1 MELFKLVGK
10 IAVDSSE
17 ANTKINEV
25 SQKAGLLATTVGTKM
40 QSAGDKIS
48 GIGGKMKPA
57 TVAIAGIGTAAVKT
71 YASFES
77 KMSNV
82 QAISGATGDDLI
94 KLSDK
99 AKEMGA
105 KTKFSASESADA
117 LSYMAMAGWKT
128 DDMLNGLEGVMNL
141 AAASGEDLASTL
153 SIKSD
158 CTNVLNSSTDI
169 IIREPPYL
177 PNLPRTTF
185 AEFVSATP

>member
-1 MELFKLVGK
+1 
-10 IAVDSSE
+10 
-17 ANTKINEV
+17 
-25 SQKAGLLATTVGTKM
+25 M

-99 AKEMGA
+99 AKEMVQRRSFQLLNLRMRCPIWLWRDG
-105 KTKFSASESADA
+105 KQMIC
-117 LSYMAMAGWKT
+117 LMVWK
-128 DDMLNGLEGVMNL
+128 
-141 AAASGEDLASTL
+141 
-153 SIKSD
+153 
-158 CTNVLNSSTDI
+158 
-169 IIREPPYL
+169 
-177 PNLPRTTF
+177 
-185 AEFVSATP
+185 VS